1 MNTISDMTINDLISK
16 GRFGGHETFTPRYGW
31 LKKGFDAFKDDVTVF
46 NREDAIERL
55 GVGKNMV
62 RSIRHWCRAFK
73 IFAVEE
79 KQGKEEITRF
89 ARLLFTD
96 DGWDPYLEDIGSLW
110 LLHYLLFLPR
120 LESLGHVLMFNNTS
134 LEVFD
139 IRQLAQYLQSA
150 AQNYPR
156 FNFISKESFQR
167 EASCLIRMYAEG
179 ASELELECPFTQL
192 QLLIPMEMHHHTYT
206 FNIHDKPTLQPLVLL
221 ACCFLYM
228 KYYME
233 PNARSISLQR
243 LSTGF
248 NSPGVAFKVTET
260 VLGNTLEQALDRVS
274 GVTMEYVAGT
284 PQLLITDTS
293 RSLDELI
300 ESILNIYYGKEE

>member
-1 MNTISDMTINDLISK
+1 MKTINEVNIHDLIEN

-31 LKKGFDAFKDDVTVF
+31 LKKGFDAFKDGNVF

-73 IFAVEE
+73 VIAFDEE
-79 KQGKEEITRF
+79 KGKEDTPHLAE
-89 ARLLFTD
+89 LLFED

-110 LLHYLLFLPR
+110 LLHYHLFLPR

-139 IRQLAQYLQSA
+139 IQQLSDYLQA
-150 AQNYPR
+150 AGRNYSR
-156 FNFISKESFQR
+156 FNSISKESFHR

-192 QLLIPMEMHHHTYT
+192 RLLIPGDRHHTYA
-206 FNIHDKPTLQPLVLL
+206 FNIHEKPTLPPLILL
-221 ACCFLYM
+221 ACCLLYM
-228 KYYME
+228 RDYLE
-233 PNARSISLQR
+233 PTVRTISVQR
-243 LSTGF
+243 LATGL
-248 NSPGVAFKVTET
+248 NSPGVAFKLTET
-260 VLGNTLEQALDRVS
+260 ILGNALEQALGVVS
-274 GVTMEYVAGT
+274 GVTMEYAAGSL
-284 PQLLITDTS
+284 QLHIIDDNS
-293 RSLDELI
+293 SYDDLI
-300 ESILNIYYGKEE
+300 EKILNKYYEKEE